1 MKSNYGG
8 SMLINRRLVYRNLL
22 FLSILMFVVSLYFMS
37 REVFVGFA
45 QKSDQ
50 KIKEVTWSKWGNEP
64 IEIELIRNTSRAIR
78 FDEKFEQE
86 ADWLN
91 GFSVTIKN
99 KSDKNIKFIR
109 LSLDFLE
116 TAKTGN
122 MMTFPMSFGKNPAD
136 NRSEIKSSVLG
147 SGESVTLTLSE
158 KQHKQLKAFLESRHP
173 IDELKKLQIAVIKVL
188 YEDDTGW
195 NLGNQ
200 IRMEPGNPRP
210 VIVKNPTELGGQ

>member
-1 MKSNYGG
+1 MNSNHGG
-8 SMLINRRLVYRNLL
+8 NKLINRGSVYRNLL
-22 FLSILMFVVSLYFMS
+22 FLLIVFFVVSLYFVS

-64 IEIELIRNTSRAIR
+64 IDIELIRNTSTTIR

-86 ADWLN
+86 SDWLN

-136 NRSEIKSSVLG
+136 KRSETKSSLLG
-147 SGESVTLTLSE
+147 SGETVTLALSD
-158 KQHKQLKAFLESRHP
+158 KQHKQLKAFLESRHA
-173 IDELKKLQIAVIKVL
+173 IDELKKLQIVVIKVL

-210 VIVKNPTELGGQ
+210 VIVKNPTESGAQ